1 MPRRN
6 PPLPPREQS
15 NSFLPHASSKA
26 GDAPLGAF
34 WATQHAQGAQAVVNR
49 NPLFDGESIKASL
62 SSKQNQSWVDTS
74 ISIPGNRHDH
84 SGQMSLTKVSLTLR
98 YKILGKVEHNNLNPS
113 QNASEL
119 ELEVSNLKEQL
130 KKTTLEKAE
139 MTGPTDIENHIRH
152 DCIILTVYVHLV
164 ESACQ

>member
-84 SGQMSLTKVSLTLR
+84 SGQMSLTSKAQNNSLS
-98 YKILGKVEHNNLNPS
+98 NNVFRGLS
-113 QNASEL
+113 D
-119 ELEVSNLKEQL
+119 
-130 KKTTLEKAE
+130 T
-139 MTGPTDIENHIRH
+139 
-152 DCIILTVYVHLV
+152 
-164 ESACQ
+164 